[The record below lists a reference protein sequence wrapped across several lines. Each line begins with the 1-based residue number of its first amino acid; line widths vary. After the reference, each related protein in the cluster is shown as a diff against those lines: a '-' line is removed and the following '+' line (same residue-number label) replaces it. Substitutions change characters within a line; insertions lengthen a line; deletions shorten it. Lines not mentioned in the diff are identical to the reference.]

1 MARLRAGERE
11 NRQSFILRLL
21 NRSRYGIKESEI
33 AIEMGVNCRTAN
45 NYLRKLKKDGK
56 AEKDG
61 WLWFSKK

>member
-11 NRQSFILRLL
+11 DRQNFVIRLL
-21 NRSRYGIKESEI
+21 KRSRLGIKESEL
-33 AIEMGVNCRTAN
+33 AEEMDVDRRTAN
-45 NYLRKLKKDGK
+45 NYLRKLRREDK